1 MNKAVNDLLDVFR
14 SLFRIL
20 SWVETWIPS
29 LVAIAIVTFWI
40 VFALAL
46 SLPNP
51 WKSLL
56 IWGIFFGLAL
66 FVRKE

>member
-1 MNKAVNDLLDVFR
+1 MKKALNDLLDVFK

-20 SWVETWIPS
+20 SWVETWVPS
-29 LVAIAIVTFWI
+29 LVALAIVAFWI

-51 WKSLL
+51 WKSIL
-56 IWGIFFGLAL
+56 IWGMFFGLAL
-66 FVRKE
+66 LAHKQ